1 MNVKKGD
8 KILSRP
14 GDEPIIEGTVRGE
27 GRPCRQVEGCC
38 GRQVPVRWS
47 DGKLTWPCTEGL
59 YELEEGW
66 QIR

>member
-1 MNVKKGD
+1 MRKGTIILNRD
-8 KILSRP
+8 GKIK
-14 GDEPIIEGTVRGE
+14 GTVRGD

-47 DGKLTWPCTEGL
+47 DGKLTWPCTEGM
-59 YELEEGW
+59 EQTKVGW

>member
-1 MNVKKGD
+1 MPHKNDTVLNRDGSLK
-8 KILSRP
+8 
-14 GDEPIIEGTVRGE
+14 GTVRGE
-27 GRPCRQVEGCC
+27 GRPCRQVEGCP